1 MRRIGIGCLALLW
14 PLAAAAGP
22 QHILVGLDGKT
33 VFAPEGS
40 RNGPDGADAVAIL
53 DVSDPGRPR
62 IAHVLALSNSV
73 YGPPSNLGITP
84 DGRLGLV
91 ASAVTMRR
99 DGENWWA
106 EPDDRLHLIDL
117 DATPP
122 RALATVR
129 VGRQPSGLA
138 INRGG
143 TLALVAN
150 RAGRSVSVL
159 RIAGLDVRVVGEVGV
174 GGEATAIAFA
184 PDGRRAFVAKISADP
199 AKTGTVG
206 VLAVEGERVS
216 YDPAL
221 DVPAGA
227 GIYAVAATPDGRL
240 LITANTGA
248 VASDGH
254 VDTASVIRLDRD
266 RPVAVDHLGV
276 GDTPE
281 TVAVAP
287 DGRHAVVVV
296 VGGSAAPHAAPAYTP
311 AGTTVLLGIA
321 PDGRVSV
328 VDRAPNGAVPE
339 GVAFSPDGSHV
350 YVGNY
355 ADRTLQ
361 TYRLDG
367 DRLIDAGAPLALP
380 GQPASLGGVAR

>member
-1 MRRIGIGCLALLW
+1 MRWIGLRCLALLW

-53 DVSDPGRPR
+53 DVSDPARPR
-62 IAHVLALSNSV
+62 VAHVLALSNSV

-117 DATPP
+117 AASPP
-122 RALATVR
+122 RHLATVR

-138 INRGG
+138 INRAG

-159 RIAGLDVRVVGEVGV
+159 RIADPGVQVVGEVGV
-174 GGEATAIAFA
+174 DGEAAAVAFA
-184 PDGRRAFVAKISADP
+184 PDGRRAFVAKPKA
-199 AKTGTVG
+199 GTVG
-206 VLAVEGERVS
+206 VLAVEGERVT

-221 DVPAGA
+221 DVPADA

-240 LITANTGA
+240 LLTANTGA
-248 VASDGH
+248 AASDGH
-254 VDTASVIRLDRD
+254 ADTASVIRLDGD
-266 RPVAVDHLGV
+266 RPRAVDHLGI

-281 TVAVAP
+281 TVAVTP

-296 VGGSAAPHAAPAYTP
+296 VGGSAAPHAAPSFTP
-311 AGTTVLLGIA
+311 GGTTVLLGIA

-328 VDRAPNGAVPE
+328 RDRAPNGAVPE

-367 DRLIDAGAPLALP
+367 DRLVDTGAPLVLP